1 MNIIEKPVTAAMMML
16 AMATGNT
23 VMAQSFSDGGDSLS
37 FRYFDRVIFHDVY
50 AGTVSEEAWPVPEGM
65 LRLNNSRYAR
75 PMDKAELAQ
84 MGDTL
89 RLDVLLEPLC
99 DNYDRIANVSLTLQP
114 KGTTYYNDVDAG
126 YLGRLGSTDPDISRI
141 EIGRFITPF
150 MDKNKTP
157 DKVPYT
163 WDVSWL
169 APMFHD
175 QALLDTTDIW
185 IELTVEG
192 VPYAAN
198 TQVSGCG
205 GRNDVFMASATLVSN
220 RRTPQTEE
228 AAQQE
233 HCIVQPFVYQRY
245 LNSYNA
251 IHTDE
256 QGTTTAHYTMHVDEP
271 LTDAMFLFVNS
282 NHGANSGGEEYE
294 RRIHYVFVNEWMAM
308 VYRPGRQ
315 SCEPFRQYNTQSNG
329 IYGGRAKTDEE
340 WQSFSNWCPG
350 DRIDNRII
358 HLGALEPGDYDFR
371 MLVPDAV
378 FNGGEGYFPF
388 SLTFFGLKEGHFGGI
403 DGLEFAQG
411 TAQKGSM
418 QLERDGDEVMLKGDG
433 SDRVE
438 RWHLMNMQGQR
449 LMVQPGRVPAINMG
463 NRQPGVYVIV
473 TEMEDGS
480 IEVYKFFK

>member
-1 MNIIEKPVTAAMMML
+1 MKHLTKLGMLMSML
-16 AMATGNT
+16 A
-23 VMAQSFSDGGDSLS
+23 VMSMSARAQSFAESGDSLI
-37 FRYFDRVIFHDVY
+37 FRYFDSVIFHDVY
-50 AGTVSEEAWPVPEGM
+50 AGTVSEETWPVPEGM

-75 PMDKAELAQ
+75 PMDKSDLAQ

-126 YLGRLGSTDPDISRI
+126 YLGRLGSTDPNIRRI

-157 DKVPYT
+157 DAVPYT

-169 APMFHD
+169 VPMFHD
-175 QALLDTTDIW
+175 HVLLDTTDIW

-198 TQVSGCG
+198 TQVSGCS
-205 GRNDVFMASATLVSN
+205 GRNDVFKASATLVSS
-220 RRTPQTEE
+220 RRNTTNDEVSCLEQ
-228 AAQQE
+228 
-233 HCIVQPFVYQRY
+233 CVVQPFVYQRY

-251 IHTDE
+251 SHTDE
-256 QGTTTAHYTMHVDEP
+256 PGTTTAHYTVHVDEP
-271 LTDAMFLFVNS
+271 LNDAMFLFVNS

-308 VYRPGRQ
+308 VYRPGRE
-315 SCEPFRQYNTQSNG
+315 SCEPYRQYNTQANG
-329 IYGGRAKTDEE
+329 IYGTRAKTDEE

-378 FNGGEGYFPF
+378 FNGNEGYFPF
-388 SLTFFGLKEGHFGGI
+388 SLTFFGLKEGQFNGI
-403 DGLEFAQG
+403 DELQFAEG
-411 TAQKGSM
+411 TSQQGSM
-418 QLERDGDEVMLKGDG
+418 NLQRNGDIVTLTGNGIGEV
-433 SDRVE
+433 V
-438 RWHLMNMQGQR
+438 RWHLMDMQGQR
-449 LMVQPGRVPAINMG
+449 LMVQPGQVPVINMSG
-463 NRQPGVYVIV
+463 HQTGVYVIV
-473 TEMEDGS
+473 TEMSDGHV
-480 IEVYKFFK
+480 EVYKFFK